1 MLSDRERRD
10 LALIERQLCDEDPR
24 LAARFRSLGRARPV
38 RAPKTLG
45 GRDGVSQRSM
55 HAAGALPCVLLAAG
69 LIMLLAGA
77 AAGAMAVV
85 VAGVVLT
92 VLTLGIAA
100 TSAPSRG
107 AGFA

>member
-1 MLSDRERRD
+1 PTILAGRD
-10 LALIERQLCDEDPR
+10 LA
-24 LAARFRSLGRARPV
+24 
-38 RAPKTLG
+38 
-45 GRDGVSQRSM
+45 GRDGAQQRSM

-69 LIMLLAGA
+69 LIMLVAGA